1 MAAVVVRLQ
10 QAVYTSSEVL
20 YALLTRCTTPSDTHG
35 NAPLSSEHYA
45 SNGTFLHPL
54 FGAVNLHGE
63 GPRTCPTG
71 CVRILE
77 SPVVPCTLGVRL
89 GTTLIEMHHMVVNI
103 AINEIYVQP
112 LYGHVQLFVG
122 SPCKSPTGSVHFLRS
137 AVAPCTVGV
146 RIGRIFMPMQHSVV
160 NTLSL
165 TEFLYTC
172 CTALYSTLA
181 AGRVRL
187 PQPLYIFRKVP

>member
-1 MAAVVVRLQ
+1 MVRLQ

-20 YALLTRCTTPSDTHG
+20 NALLTRCTTPSDPHG

-45 SNGTFLHPL
+45 TNRTFLHPL
-54 FGAVNLHGE
+54 CGAVNLHGK
-63 GPRTCPTG
+63 GLCTCPTG

-89 GTTLIEMHHMVVNI
+89 GTTLIEMHHTVVNI
-103 AINEIYVQP
+103 AINEIYIQP
-112 LYGHVQLFVG
+112 LYGHVQLFIG
-122 SPCKSPTGSVHFLRS
+122 GPCKSPTGSVHILGS
-137 AVAPCTVGV
+137 AVAPCAVGV
-146 RIGRIFMPMQHSVV
+146 RLGRIFMPMQHSVV
-160 NTLSL
+160 NTLSR

-172 CTALYSTLA
+172 CTALNSTLA

-187 PQPLYIFRKVP
+187 PQPLYIFREVP